1 MFNTLTLGIV
11 FIFSSFLYLFIS
23 FALWRLLPHEKSLKY
38 FTFSSFFWIFG
49 IILVVLRGT
58 ISDFFSVVISNLFL
72 MVGSA
77 ALLHATQIYFGK
89 IKYNKFKIFSL
100 IYIFVTFY
108 IFTYIYPSYK
118 MRTISIS
125 LIFIIYSILTGLI
138 FWRATGQELFK
149 VYKITAIVF
158 FTGTISYIISALLVQ
173 EASDTISALYSNKFI
188 ITIPYLH
195 GIALTVW
202 LSTALAIMCTS
213 KLNRQLEKLNS
224 ELKNRVDE
232 EVNERLKQQK
242 LIIRQQK
249 LATMGDMVSTIAHQW
264 RQPLNTIH
272 LIGQRLELISK
283 SNEVKK
289 EDISEISTDILKLT
303 EYMKKRVENFR
314 SYLNPNSADDNF
326 TLETFI
332 STISD
337 IIETLLKD
345 SNINIVYEY
354 DFDLIKNITING
366 KINEFC
372 EAILNIIINSKD
384 AFYERSI
391 QNAKILISIKAINE
405 TVIINI
411 KDNAGGIND
420 EIINSIF
427 TPFFTTKSS
436 KQGTGIGL
444 YITKIIIQDRLGGNI
459 LFWNDALGASFE
471 IILPSKQ

>member
-1 MFNTLTLGIV
+1 
-11 FIFSSFLYLFIS
+11 
-23 FALWRLLPHEKSLKY
+23 
-38 FTFSSFFWIFG
+38 
-49 IILVVLRGT
+49 
-58 ISDFFSVVISNLFL
+58 
-72 MVGSA
+72 
-77 ALLHATQIYFGK
+77 
-89 IKYNKFKIFSL
+89 
-100 IYIFVTFY
+100 
-108 IFTYIYPSYK
+108 
-118 MRTISIS
+118 
-125 LIFIIYSILTGLI
+125 
-138 FWRATGQELFK
+138 
-149 VYKITAIVF
+149 
-158 FTGTISYIISALLVQ
+158 
-173 EASDTISALYSNKFI
+173 
-188 ITIPYLH
+188 
-195 GIALTVW
+195 
-202 LSTALAIMCTS
+202 MCTS

-436 KQGTGIGL
+436 KQGPGIGL